1 MFANKAEAER
11 AARAASR
18 ITGRKAEVWPDADR
32 GLAVGFA
39 DESQAHMGYISWD
52 ELADFLAAGY
62 RSPQEDQTDKRAG
75 LVAEARAHLGAVK
88 RGLVQPARLFDD
100 PVYSQVAGLCATLE
114 CVLEVLA

>member
-18 ITGRKAEVWPDADR
+18 ITGRRAEVWPEADR

-39 DESQAHMGYISWD
+39 DESRAHLGYISWD

-62 RSPQEDQTDKRAG
+62 RSPQEDRRAG
-75 LVAEARAHLGAVK
+75 LVAEADAYVETARAIVASRTGDRDQAIVALTHAVDK
-88 RGLVQPARLFDD
+88 L
-100 PVYSQVAGLCATLE
+100 LE
-114 CVLEVLA
+114 ALA

>member
-1 MFANKAEAER
+1 MFTNRAEAER

-39 DESQAHMGYISWD
+39 DESRAHLGYISWD

-62 RSPQEDQTDKRAG
+62 RPPREDQTDKRAG
-75 LVAEARAHLGAVK
+75 PVAEADAYVKMARAI
-88 RGLVQPARLFDD
+88 
-100 PVYSQVAGLCATLE
+100 VASRNGDRDQAIVALTHAIDKLLE
-114 CVLEVLA
+114 ALA